1 MKHPTE
7 NTAIKQE
14 NYLSSTIKRFVF
26 RMSEIADVL
35 PINLSWS
42 SRQKILIML
51 QKVVD
56 ELFIYHEI

>member
-1 MKHPTE
+1 
-7 NTAIKQE
+7 
-14 NYLSSTIKRFVF
+14 
-26 RMSEIADVL
+26 MSEIADVL